1 MMDQAER
8 AELERTIGHAIRA
21 HPGSAF
27 DAALVELGWRDAL
40 TVDRRAA
47 VSILFELLGFE
58 LASSTALAYLLARGL
73 GLELPSATGFVLPP
87 LGRSCPPGNLKDGSL
102 AISGLGVEAFAAHR
116 SALVIAQAG
125 DTEVTALV
133 PVADLS
139 LRAVRG
145 IDPEFGLVEVTGTVR
160 NVGQAEVA
168 QQPWSVALATAR
180 LAVGHELVGAAR
192 KMLELAR
199 QHALERVQFGHPI
212 GAFQAVRHRLADT
225 LVAIESADAV
235 LDAAWEAISPTA
247 AGVAKA
253 LAGRAGRTASRHCQ
267 QVLAGIGFTTEH
279 EFHRYARRVFVLE
292 HLLGDSRTL
301 TREFGS
307 ELLAT
312 GRLPEFAP
320 L

>member
-1 MMDQAER
+1 MMDEAER
-8 AELERTIGHAIRA
+8 AELERTIRHAIRT
-21 HPGSAF
+21 HPASAF

-40 TVDRRAA
+40 TVDTRAA

-58 LASSTALAYLLARGL
+58 LASSTALAHLLAWRL
-73 GLELPSATGFVLPP
+73 GLEVPSSTAFVLPQ
-87 LGRSCPPGNLKDGSL
+87 LGRSCPPGDLKDGSL
-102 AISGLGVEAFAAHR
+102 AISGLGVEAFAAHQ

-133 PVADLS
+133 PIADLS
-139 LRAVRG
+139 LRPVRG
-145 IDPEFGLVEVTGTVR
+145 IDPEFGLVEVTGSMT
-160 NVGQAEVA
+160 NVGQAEMA
-168 QQPWSVALATAR
+168 LQPWSVALATAR

-199 QHALERVQFGHPI
+199 LHALERVQFGHPI
-212 GAFQAVRHRLADT
+212 GTFQAVRHRLADT

-253 LAGRAGRTASRHCQ
+253 LAGRAARTASRHCQ

-279 EFHRYARRVFVLE
+279 EFHRYARRVFVLDQ
-292 HLLGDSRTL
+292 LLGDSRTL

-307 ELLAT
+307 ELLTT

>member
-1 MMDQAER
+1 
-8 AELERTIGHAIRA
+8 
-21 HPGSAF
+21 
-27 DAALVELGWRDAL
+27 
-40 TVDRRAA
+40 
-47 VSILFELLGFE
+47 
-58 LASSTALAYLLARGL
+58 
-73 GLELPSATGFVLPP
+73 
-87 LGRSCPPGNLKDGSL
+87 
-102 AISGLGVEAFAAHR
+102 
-116 SALVIAQAG
+116 
-125 DTEVTALV
+125 
-133 PVADLS
+133 
-139 LRAVRG
+139 
-145 IDPEFGLVEVTGTVR
+145 VTGTVR